1 MGYTSKKTRS
11 AASKAMRSGY
21 TKAQRQVGSMFM
33 SQAKKD
39 KRRKK

>member
-11 AASKAMRSGY
+11 GASKALRSGY

-33 SQAKKD
+33 NQAKKD
-39 KRRKK
+39 KKRK